1 MNTTTQRYSM
11 AVCSQ
16 HEALWGPQ
24 MSTLNSIDILDT
36 PVQVRTGY
44 ITGQR
49 VPLQL
54 QQQTLRGVGYL

>member
-1 MNTTTQRYSM
+1 M
-11 AVCSQ
+11 AGCSQ

-24 MSTLNSIDILDT
+24 VSTLNSIDILDT

-49 VPLQL
+49 VPLQF